1 MENVCIQ
8 KIRLEVFAMKRKKLI
23 QRLISAGILNS
34 LALLLVVQSANQ
46 ACIWFFHQP
55 KFPESGNKFKRH

>member
-1 MENVCIQ
+1 MRS
-8 KIRLEVFAMKRKKLI
+8 KKYLKRLMSTGV
-23 QRLISAGILNS
+23 LNT

-55 KFPESGNKFKRH
+55 KFPESANKLKKH

>member
-1 MENVCIQ
+1 
-8 KIRLEVFAMKRKKLI
+8 MKRKKLF
-23 QRLISAGILNS
+23 QRLMSAGILNS